1 MAQALW
7 SPSIPLLTHWQLI
20 LVSQQSN
27 LSPFP
32 SCNSFPIYQPLNRSL
47 PPAPAPKSSFVSTLV
62 SNANSEIQE
71 YLKPHRTYPP
81 AITDK
86 NVQSGIQRP
95 PRPDPAHPVFL
106 LSHESLAPFPS
117 ALLFT
122 ALCRDQNALACPLV
136 LLTNA
141 SHLLTLTQASHPH
154 KSFLRQKRKGMC
166 FPQMHPKI
174 GPCLFSP
181 PSIIPDMMGALEL
194 ERLDLPTKSGSVS

>member
-1 MAQALW
+1 M
-7 SPSIPLLTHWQLI
+7 
-20 LVSQQSN
+20 
-27 LSPFP
+27 
-32 SCNSFPIYQPLNRSL
+32 QP
-47 PPAPAPKSSFVSTLV
+47 
-62 SNANSEIQE
+62 
-71 YLKPHRTYPP
+71 
-81 AITDK
+81 
-86 NVQSGIQRP
+86 GIQRP
-95 PRPDPAHPVFL
+95 PRPDPAHLVFL

-136 LLTNA
+136 LRTNA

-181 PSIIPDMMGALEL
+181 LSIIPDMMGALEL
-194 ERLDLPTKSGSVS
+194 ERLDLPTKSGSVSLSLKLLFSERKGRFQFLMRLLSFLPPFLAFLSSFLSFRSMCTPVLPRHLNSGELSCALVTPPRLC